1 MHGDGTLH
9 LAFLL
14 RGGIGDVVL
23 NLAWMD
29 ALVSLAG
36 CPCCVDIYT
45 NTPER
50 CMKALCRSCPW
61 VQNIR
66 SLKTE
71 VDVACFDAVFDI
83 MQLPQVK
90 ACCEERLTALSLPL
104 RQYVQRLLSFQS
116 AHASF
121 YLDENQAMGIHYADV
136 MGTFRRGQA
145 DFDGSLGLKDSDFTL
160 LPRLEYAEV
169 SRRFSLRPGYVT
181 LQREAGAS
189 AQSLK
194 MWSTAKYSALLE
206 ALCREYP
213 SVQFV
218 VLGLEKNFPVPEGR
232 EQIVD
237 LRGRTGFD
245 EFMTL
250 VRHARLH
257 IGCEGVVPHLRHYLR
272 GGPSLVLYGPSCA
285 RMLSYPENIA
295 LSGSECPN
303 GCEGI
308 LPSWQDVC
316 LKGYDHC
323 RSLEEITV
331 EQVMEQVR
339 PIL

>member
-1 MHGDGTLH
+1 M
-9 LAFLL
+9 
-14 RGGIGDVVL
+14 
-23 NLAWMD
+23 
-29 ALVSLAG
+29 
-36 CPCCVDIYT
+36 
-45 NTPER
+45 
-50 CMKALCRSCPW
+50 
-61 VQNIR
+61 
-66 SLKTE
+66 
-71 VDVACFDAVFDI
+71 
-83 MQLPQVK
+83 
-90 ACCEERLTALSLPL
+90 
-104 RQYVQRLLSFQS
+104 
-116 AHASF
+116 
-121 YLDENQAMGIHYADV
+121 
-136 MGTFRRGQA
+136 
-145 DFDGSLGLKDSDFTL
+145 
-160 LPRLEYAEV
+160 

-218 VLGLEKNFPVPEGR
+218 VLGLEKNFPVPEGL